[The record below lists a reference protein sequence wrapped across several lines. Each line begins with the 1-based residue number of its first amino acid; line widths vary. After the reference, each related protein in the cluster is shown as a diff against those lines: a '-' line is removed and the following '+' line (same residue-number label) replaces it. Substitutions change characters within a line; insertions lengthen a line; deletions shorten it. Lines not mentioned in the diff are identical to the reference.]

1 LYFLPHM
8 LSNYRI
14 SLTALA
20 FSAGACLSQAPF
32 AAQPEPA
39 APMESAPTAAS
50 VSAAM
55 DPAGLLTL
63 DQAIRIAVENNYSLS
78 LSREETGQ
86 AVIARQGAA
95 GNFLPSASADV
106 NHSGPLPLHSSVPV
120 TTVGASVNW
129 EIFDG
134 LQDYHAYR
142 RLRTREQQ
150 ASLAERA
157 ALENLVETVVVG
169 YYDLVQQKQRLS
181 AIAELL
187 SVSRE
192 RAGLA
197 QAKLSV
203 GAGSKLDQ
211 LQSRADL
218 NEDSSTYLNQELSLE
233 KAKVSLNQL
242 LARDAA
248 IRFEVADSIPLAPA
262 LPLDDWRKDLEEHN
276 AAISAARA
284 GKLASA
290 YSVDEARGRWL
301 PSLSTGVSYGAT
313 PDFLNSS
320 RAIGVGHDGFGYS
333 VNLSIPLFD
342 RLATPTAVRQAKAG
356 LRGDEIRLRQTIDQ
370 ASADFEQARRQ
381 YETGLRQI
389 SLEEGNL
396 QVARLQAEAAQERY
410 KLGASSPLEFRD
422 AQTRL
427 LDAEGRLITARQS
440 AKQAEVSLQRLSG
453 LLIKQVSAAT
463 APPQSGSGK

>member
-1 LYFLPHM
+1 MLNIPSLIRLP
-8 LSNYRI
+8 LSTLI
-14 SLTALA
+14 LA
-20 FSAGACLSQAPF
+20 AGAFFYPVPIV
-32 AAQPEPA
+32 AQTAQSVGTEPI
-39 APMESAPTAAS
+39 PVNAPTLS
-50 VSAAM
+50 
-55 DPAGLLTL
+55 L
-63 DQAIRIAVENNYSLS
+63 DQAIRLAVENNYSLS
-78 LSREETGQ
+78 LTREETGQ
-86 AVIARQGAA
+86 AVIARQGAV
-95 GNFLPSASADV
+95 GDFLPSADASV

-120 TTVGASVNW
+120 TTVGASVSLQV
-129 EIFDG
+129 FDG
-134 LQDYHAYR
+134 FRDYHAYR
-142 RLRTREQQ
+142 RLQTRERQ
-150 ASLAERA
+150 ATLAERG
-157 ALENLVETVVVG
+157 ALENLVESVVVG

-192 RAGLA
+192 RARLA
-197 QAKLSV
+197 EAKLSV

-211 LQSRADL
+211 LQSKADL
-218 NEDSSTYLNQELSLE
+218 NEDSSSYLNQELSLE

-248 IRFEVADSIPLAPA
+248 IRFDIADSIPLAPA
-262 LPLDDWRKDLEEHN
+262 LPLDEWRKGLEENN
-276 AAISAARA
+276 ASIAAA
-284 GKLASA
+284 KASKA
-290 YSVDEARGRWL
+290 ASGYGVDEARGRWL

-313 PDFLNSS
+313 PAALNSDRALATS
-320 RAIGVGHDGFGYS
+320 RDGFGYS

-356 LRGDEIRLRQTIDQ
+356 LRGDEIRLRQAIDQ
-370 ASADFEQARRQ
+370 VYADFEQARRQ
-381 YETGLRQI
+381 YETGVRQI

-440 AKQAEVSLQRLSG
+440 AKQAEAALQRMSG
-453 LLIKQVSAAT
+453 MLIKQAAVV
-463 APPQSGSGK
+463 PPPPGSKQ